1 MKKKRPRLTAD
12 QLAAELERRRALQEP
27 EQEPE
32 DDSVDNFDELPR
44 GLGLYEDEA

>member
-1 MKKKRPRLTAD
+1 MKKKKPALSSE
-12 QLAAELERRRALQEP
+12 QLEQEILRRQAQQEP